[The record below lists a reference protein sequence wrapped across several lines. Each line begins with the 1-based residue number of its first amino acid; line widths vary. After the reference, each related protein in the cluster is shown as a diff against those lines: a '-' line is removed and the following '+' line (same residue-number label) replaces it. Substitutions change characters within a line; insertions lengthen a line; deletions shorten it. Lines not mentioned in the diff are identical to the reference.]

1 MKLIIPYESGTVRVT
16 SPYGT
21 RTLNGVQQMHKGI
34 DLVGTDKT
42 IVAPCDGIVGSSAM
56 VDRATDRGRTWE
68 WGNYIRIDTTD
79 GYSVFLC
86 HLSKRLVT
94 AGQRVKAGDVIGKE
108 GSTGYSTG
116 SHLHLE
122 VRYAGKSTDPTA
134 YMSIANR
141 TGSYAVKEKSYAD
154 KVCEKCGFENQTRE
168 YLDKYK
174 YAEDLW
180 RKLWKAM
187 E

>member
-1 MKLIIPYESGTVRVT
+1 MKLRIPYEAGTVRVT

-21 RTLNGVQQMHKGI
+21 RTLNGVQEMHKGI
-34 DLVGTDKT
+34 DLVGTNKT
-42 IVAPCDGIVGSSAM
+42 IVAPCDGVIGSSAM
-56 VDRATDRGRTWE
+56 VDRATDSGRTWE
-68 WGNYIRIDTTD
+68 GGTYIRIDTND
-79 GYSVFLC
+79 GHSVFLC
-86 HLSKRLVT
+86 HMAQRLAF

-141 TGSYAVKEKSYAD
+141 VGSYTVEEKSYAD
-154 KVCEKCGFENQTRE
+154 KVCEKCGFEQQTRE